1 MTSLPLLTAER
12 TMRHASKQSY
22 QWTTVEKTDRKMVI
36 KTRKKER
43 TVGREEKRENIVQ
56 ERKKKSLIHSK

>member
-1 MTSLPLLTAER
+1 
-12 TMRHASKQSY
+12 MRHASKQSY